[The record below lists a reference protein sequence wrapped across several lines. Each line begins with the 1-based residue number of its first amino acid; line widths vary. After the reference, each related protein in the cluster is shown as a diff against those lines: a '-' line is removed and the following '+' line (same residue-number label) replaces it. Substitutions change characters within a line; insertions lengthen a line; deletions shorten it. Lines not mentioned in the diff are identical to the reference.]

1 MATQVSPGVVIK
13 ERELSSATI
22 TGALNIVGAFATTFK
37 KGPVGEITTISTE
50 RQLIE
55 IFGTP
60 VENNAEDWLIA
71 SEYIAYGGRLAVV
84 RIENDG
90 LVNAASD
97 TAVLVRNDVEFEAG
111 VGGSNEFIA
120 RTAGSWAN
128 NHKVF
133 IVDRGADQVLTLASV
148 PPGTKIDTFSDDAV
162 TEAGRTPGTY
172 TPAADANGASFQ
184 VVVAQ
189 GAEILDLT
197 DPGNPVSFDP
207 PQYEGGAVTVTLL
220 TAGSGYAVNDT
231 ITLTG
236 AATGGGS
243 DIEIT
248 VDSVSGVSPVGGQA
262 GVINVGGVAK
272 SVEVVAWDATAKK
285 LTVVFDEQGVVASVG
300 DTWED
305 GATDVNITAVE
316 DWYTNASVAVGNGE
330 TLALSAIGPRPGTSN
345 FARQRYIYND
355 EVHVAVVDT
364 ATNEVVERLTYLS
377 KLTDAKSDEGRS
389 IFFKDA
395 INLSSQYIYHKDQV
409 TAAGAPNSTQV
420 GENWYQASSDITAS
434 AGSEAYLKLAYS
446 VDSNYAIPSVDST
459 LTGGTDGTNA
469 LVYDSGDATTAYD
482 LFLDTEATTIDF
494 VLAGGS
500 LSDEASTLAKYQAV
514 VGVATTRKDCI
525 AVVSPFVGNQV
536 GTNGNV
542 LSSSQQKTKT
552 LNFLNQISTNSY
564 TILGSGIKYVYD
576 RFNDTFR
583 WIGTNGDL
591 AGLCVRTS
599 DLQFDWI
606 SPAGLTRGG
615 LRSAIK
621 LAWNPNKADRDEL
634 YQARINPIVTFPGT
648 GTVLFGDKTA
658 LSAPSAF
665 DRINVRR
672 LFLNVERRIE
682 NASKGVIFEQ
692 NDSTTRAGFAST
704 VSSYLSEIQAK
715 RGITDYLV
723 VCDETN
729 NTPEVVDRNEFV
741 AEIFIKPVRSINYV
755 TVTFTA
761 TRSGISFSEVVGTA
775 G

>member
-22 TGALNIVGAFATTFK
+22 VGALNIIGAFATTFK

-55 IFGTP
+55 NFGSP
-60 VENNAEDWLIA
+60 VAKNAEDWLIA

-90 LVNAASD
+90 LLNAASD
-97 TAVLVRNDVEFEAG
+97 SAVLVRTETEFESG
-111 VGGSNEFIA
+111 VGGSNKLIA
-120 RTAGSWAN
+120 RSAGSWAN
-128 NHKVF
+128 NYKVF
-133 IVDRGADQVLTLASV
+133 VVDRGADQVLTLADV
-148 PPGTKIDTFSDDAV
+148 PDTEV
-162 TEAGRTPGTY
+162 PVAG
-172 TPAADANGASFQ
+172 
-184 VVVAQ
+184 
-189 GAEILDLT
+189 
-197 DPGNPVSFDP
+197 
-207 PQYEGGAVTVTLL
+207 
-220 TAGSGYAVNDT
+220 TAGV
-231 ITLTG
+231 
-236 AATGGGS
+236 
-243 DIEIT
+243 
-248 VDSVSGVSPVGGQA
+248 V
-262 GVINVGGVAK
+262 NVGGVAK
-272 SVEVVAWDATAKK
+272 SVEVVAWDAVAKK
-285 LTVVFDEQGVVASVG
+285 LTVIFDEQGVVASVG
-300 DTWED
+300 DTWEN
-305 GATDVNITAVE
+305 GGTDVNITAAD
-316 DWYTNASVAVGNGE
+316 DWYSNTSVSVGNGE
-330 TLALSAIGPRPGTSN
+330 SLALSAIGPRPGTSN

-364 ATNEVVERLTYLS
+364 ATNDVVERLTYLS
-377 KLTDAKSDEGRS
+377 KLSDAKSDEGGS
-389 IFFKDA
+389 IYFKDA
-395 INLSSQYIYHKDQV
+395 INLSSQFVYHKDELSV
-409 TAAGAPNSTQV
+409 SGAPNSTDA
-420 GENWYQASSDITAS
+420 GESWYQASSDITAS
-434 AGSEAYLKLAYS
+434 AGSEAYFALAYTVS
-446 VDSNYAIPSVDST
+446 ADYAVASAEAT
-459 LTGGTDGTNA
+459 LSGGTDGTNA
-469 LVYDSGDATTAYD
+469 LEYDAGEATTAYD
-482 LFLDTEATTIDF
+482 LFLDTEATEIDF

-500 LSDEASTLAKYQAV
+500 LSTESATLAKYQSV

-536 GTNGNV
+536 GTGGTT

-599 DLQFDWI
+599 AGQFDWI
-606 SPAGLTRGG
+606 SPAGLNRGG
-615 LRSAIK
+615 LRSVIK

-672 LFLNVERRIE
+672 LFLNVERRVE
-682 NASKGVIFEQ
+682 RASKGILFEQ
-692 NDSTTRAGFAST
+692 NDSTTRAGFAAT
-704 VSSYLSEIQAK
+704 VGSYLSEIQAK

-761 TRSGISFSEVVGTA
+761 TRTGISFSEVVGTA

>member
-22 TGALNIVGAFATTFK
+22 VGALNIIGAFATTFK

-55 IFGTP
+55 NFGSP
-60 VENNAEDWLIA
+60 VAKNAEDWLIA

-90 LVNAASD
+90 LLNAASD
-97 TAVLVRNDVEFEAG
+97 SAVLVRTETEFESG
-111 VGGSNEFIA
+111 VGGANKLIA
-120 RTAGSWAN
+120 RSAGTWAN
-128 NHKVF
+128 NYKVF
-133 IVDRGADQVLTLASV
+133 VVDRGADQVLTLADV
-148 PPGTKIDTFSDDAV
+148 PDTEV
-162 TEAGRTPGTY
+162 PVAG
-172 TPAADANGASFQ
+172 
-184 VVVAQ
+184 
-189 GAEILDLT
+189 
-197 DPGNPVSFDP
+197 
-207 PQYEGGAVTVTLL
+207 
-220 TAGSGYAVNDT
+220 TAGV
-231 ITLTG
+231 
-236 AATGGGS
+236 
-243 DIEIT
+243 
-248 VDSVSGVSPVGGQA
+248 V
-262 GVINVGGVAK
+262 NVGGVAK
-272 SVEVVAWDATAKK
+272 AVEVVAWDAVAKK
-285 LTVVFDEQGVVASVG
+285 LTVIFDEQGVVASVG
-300 DTWED
+300 DTWEN
-305 GATDVNITAVE
+305 GGTDVNITAAD
-316 DWYTNASVAVGNGE
+316 DWYSNASVSVGNGE
-330 TLALSAIGPRPGTSN
+330 SLALSAIGPRPGTSN

-364 ATNEVVERLTYLS
+364 ATNDVVERLTYLS
-377 KLTDAKSDEGRS
+377 KLSDAKSDEGGS
-389 IFFKDA
+389 IYFKDA
-395 INLSSQYIYHKDQV
+395 INLSSQFVYHKDELSV
-409 TAAGAPNSTQV
+409 SGAPNSTDA
-420 GENWYQASSDITAS
+420 GESWYQASSDITAS
-434 AGSEAYLKLAYS
+434 AGSEAYFALAYTVS
-446 VDSNYAIPSVDST
+446 SDYAVASAEAT
-459 LTGGTDGTNA
+459 LSGGTDGTNA
-469 LVYDSGDATTAYD
+469 LEYDAGEATTAYN
-482 LFLDTEATTIDF
+482 LFLDTEATEIDF

-500 LSDEASTLAKYQAV
+500 LSTESATLSKYQSV

-536 GTNGNV
+536 GTGGTT

-599 DLQFDWI
+599 AGQFDWI
-606 SPAGLTRGG
+606 SPAGLNRGG
-615 LRSAIK
+615 LRSVIK

-672 LFLNVERRIE
+672 LFLNVERRVE
-682 NASKGVIFEQ
+682 RASKGILFEQ
-692 NDSTTRAGFAST
+692 NDSTTRAGFAAT
-704 VSSYLSEIQAK
+704 VGSYLSEIQAK

-761 TRSGISFSEVVGTA
+761 TRTGISFSEVVGTA

>member
-22 TGALNIVGAFATTFK
+22 TGALNIIGAFATTFK

-55 IFGTP
+55 TFGSP
-60 VENNAEDWLIA
+60 VSQNAEDWLIA

-90 LVNAASD
+90 LLNAAST
-97 TAVLVRNDVEFEAG
+97 TATLVRNDTEFGAG
-111 VGGSNEFIA
+111 VGGANKFLA
-120 RTAGSWAN
+120 RTAGTWGNS
-128 NHKVF
+128 HKIF
-133 IVDRGADQVLTLASV
+133 IVDRGPDQVLTLDSV
-148 PPGTKIDTFSDDAV
+148 NFQNNFP
-162 TEAGRTPGTY
+162 TPG
-172 TPAADANGASFQ
+172 S
-184 VVVAQ
+184 
-189 GAEILDLT
+189 
-197 DPGNPVSFDP
+197 
-207 PQYEGGAVTVTLL
+207 
-220 TAGSGYAVNDT
+220 AGT
-231 ITLTG
+231 
-236 AATGGGS
+236 
-243 DIEIT
+243 
-248 VDSVSGVSPVGGQA
+248 
-262 GVINVGGVAK
+262 INVGGEAK
-272 SVEVVAWDATAKK
+272 TVEVVAWDTTTKK
-285 LTVVFDEQGVVASVG
+285 LTVIFDDPTVVASVG

-305 GATDVNITAVE
+305 GGTDIAITAAE
-316 DWYTNASVAVGNGE
+316 DWYTNATVAIGSGE
-330 TLALSAIGPRPGTSN
+330 TLALSSIGPRPGTSN
-345 FARQRYIYND
+345 YARQRYIFND
-355 EVHVAVVDT
+355 EVHVAVVNT

-377 KLTDAKSDEGRS
+377 KLEDAKSDEGGS
-389 IFFKDA
+389 IYFKDA
-395 INLSSQYIYHKDQV
+395 INLSSDYIYHKDSV
-409 TAAGAPNSTQV
+409 SAAGAPNSTDA
-420 GENWYQASSDITAS
+420 GEDWYQSSADITAA
-434 AGSEAYLKLAYS
+434 AGSEAYFKLAYE
-446 VDSNYAIPSVDST
+446 VDANFAVPSVDET
-459 LTGGTDGTNA
+459 LSGGTDGTNA
-469 LVYDSGDATTAYD
+469 LEYDSGDATTAYN
-482 LFLDTEATTIDF
+482 LFLDTEATEVDF

-500 LSDEASTLAKYQAV
+500 LSTESATLSKYQAV

-525 AVVSPFVGNQV
+525 AVVSPYVGNQV
-536 GTNGNV
+536 GTGGTT
-542 LSSSQQKTKT
+542 LSASQQKTKT
-552 LNFLNQISTNSY
+552 INFLNKISTNSY

-599 DLQFDWI
+599 NQQFDWI
-606 SPAGLTRGG
+606 SPAGLNRGG

-672 LFLNVERRIE
+672 LFLNVERRVE
-682 NASKGVIFEQ
+682 RASKGILFEQ
-692 NDSTTRAGFAST
+692 NDATTRAGFAAT
-704 VSSYLSEIQAK
+704 VGSYLSEIQAK

-761 TRSGISFSEVVGTA
+761 TRTGVSFSEVVGTA

>member
-22 TGALNIVGAFATTFK
+22 VGALNIIGAFATTFK

-55 IFGTP
+55 NFGSP
-60 VENNAEDWLIA
+60 VAKNAEDWLIA

-90 LVNAASD
+90 LLNAASD
-97 TAVLVRNDVEFEAG
+97 SAVLVRTETEFESG
-111 VGGSNEFIA
+111 VGGANKLIA
-120 RTAGSWAN
+120 RSAGTWAN
-128 NHKVF
+128 NYKVF
-133 IVDRGADQVLTLASV
+133 VVDRGADQVLTLADV
-148 PPGTKIDTFSDDAV
+148 PDTEV
-162 TEAGRTPGTY
+162 PVAG
-172 TPAADANGASFQ
+172 
-184 VVVAQ
+184 
-189 GAEILDLT
+189 
-197 DPGNPVSFDP
+197 
-207 PQYEGGAVTVTLL
+207 
-220 TAGSGYAVNDT
+220 TAGVVN
-231 ITLTG
+231 
-236 AATGGGS
+236 
-243 DIEIT
+243 
-248 VDSVSGVSPVGGQA
+248 VS
-262 GVINVGGVAK
+262 GVAK
-272 SVEVVAWDATAKK
+272 SVEVVAWDAVAKK
-285 LTVVFDEQGVVASVG
+285 LTVIFDEQGVVASVG
-300 DTWED
+300 DTWEN
-305 GATDVNITAVE
+305 GGTDVNITAAD
-316 DWYTNASVAVGNGE
+316 DWYSNTSVSVGNGE
-330 TLALSAIGPRPGTSN
+330 SLALSAIGPRPGTSN

-364 ATNEVVERLTYLS
+364 ATNDIVERLTYLS
-377 KLTDAKSDEGRS
+377 KLSDAKSDEGGS
-389 IFFKDA
+389 IYFKDA
-395 INLSSQYIYHKDQV
+395 INLSSQFVYHKDELSV
-409 TAAGAPNSTQV
+409 SGAPNSTDA
-420 GENWYQASSDITAS
+420 GESWYQASSDITAS
-434 AGSEAYLKLAYS
+434 AGSEAYFALAYTVS
-446 VDSNYAIPSVDST
+446 ADYAVASAEAT
-459 LTGGTDGTNA
+459 LSGGTDGTNA
-469 LVYDSGDATTAYD
+469 LEYDAGEATTAYD
-482 LFLDTEATTIDF
+482 LFLDTEETEIDF

-500 LSDEASTLAKYQAV
+500 LSTESATLAKYQSV

-525 AVVSPFVGNQV
+525 AVVSPFIGNQV
-536 GTNGNV
+536 GTGGTT

-599 DLQFDWI
+599 TGQFDWI
-606 SPAGLTRGG
+606 SPAGLNRGG
-615 LRSAIK
+615 LRSVIK

-672 LFLNVERRIE
+672 LFLNVERRVE
-682 NASKGVIFEQ
+682 RASKGILFEQ
-692 NDSTTRAGFAST
+692 NDSTTRAGFAAT
-704 VSSYLSEIQAK
+704 VGSYLSEIQAK

-761 TRSGISFSEVVGTA
+761 TRTGISFSEVVGTA

>member
-22 TGALNIVGAFATTFK
+22 TGALSIVGAFATTFRR
-37 KGPVGEITTISTE
+37 GPVGEITTISTE

-55 IFGTP
+55 TFGAP
-60 VENNAEDWLIA
+60 VAENAEDWLIA

-97 TAVLVRNDVEFEAG
+97 TATLVRNETEFEAG
-111 VGGSNEFIA
+111 VGGANKFLA
-120 RTAGSWAN
+120 RSAGTWAN
-128 NHKVF
+128 NHKIFV
-133 IVDRGADQVLTLASV
+133 VDRGADQVLTLAEV
-148 PPGTKIDTFSDDAV
+148 PDTNV
-162 TEAGRTPGTY
+162 
-172 TPAADANGASFQ
+172 PAAG
-184 VVVAQ
+184 
-189 GAEILDLT
+189 
-197 DPGNPVSFDP
+197 
-207 PQYEGGAVTVTLL
+207 
-220 TAGSGYAVNDT
+220 TAGV
-231 ITLTG
+231 
-236 AATGGGS
+236 
-243 DIEIT
+243 
-248 VDSVSGVSPVGGQA
+248 V
-262 GVINVGGVAK
+262 NVGGVAK
-272 SVEVVAWDATAKK
+272 AVEVVAWDATAKK
-285 LTVVFDEQGVVASVG
+285 LTVIFDEQGVVASAG
-300 DTWED
+300 DTWEN
-305 GATDVNITAVE
+305 GGTDVNIAAAE
-316 DWYTNASVAVGNGE
+316 DWYSTATVAIGAGE
-330 TLALSAIGPRPGTSN
+330 TLALSSIGPRPGTSN
-345 FARQRYIYND
+345 FARQRYIFND
-355 EVHVAVVDT
+355 EFHVAVVNT

-377 KLTDAKSDEGRS
+377 KLTDAKSDQGGS
-389 IFFKDA
+389 IYFKDA
-395 INLSSQYIYHKDQV
+395 INLSSQYIFHKDAV
-409 TAAGAPNSTQV
+409 TAAGAPNSTDA
-420 GENWYQASSDITAS
+420 GENWYQASSALSATA
-434 AGSEAYLKLAYS
+434 AAPKYFKLGYEVASDAAVVS
-446 VDSNYAIPSVDST
+446 VEEE
-459 LTGGTDGTNA
+459 LTGGTDGTTA
-469 LVYDSGDATTAYD
+469 LTYDSGDATTAYN
-482 LFLDTEATTIDF
+482 LFLDTEATEVDF

-500 LSDEASTLAKYQAV
+500 LSTESATLAKYQAV
-514 VGVATTRKDCI
+514 VGVATSRMDCI
-525 AVVSPFVGNQV
+525 AVVSPYVGNQV
-536 GTNGNV
+536 GTGGST
-542 LSSSQQKTKT
+542 LSASQQKTKT

-599 DLQFDWI
+599 AQQFDWI
-606 SPAGLTRGG
+606 SPAGLNRGG

-672 LFLNVERRIE
+672 LFLNVERRVE
-682 NASKGVIFEQ
+682 RASKGILFEQ
-692 NDSTTRAGFAST
+692 NDSTTRAGFAAT
-704 VSSYLSEIQAK
+704 VGSYLSEIQAK

-741 AEIFIKPVRSINYV
+741 AEIFIKPVRSINYI

-761 TRSGISFSEVVGTA
+761 TRTGISFSEVVGLA

>member
-22 TGALNIVGAFATTFK
+22 VGALNIIGAFATTFK

-55 IFGTP
+55 NFGSP
-60 VENNAEDWLIA
+60 VAKNAEDWLIA

-90 LVNAASD
+90 LLNAASD
-97 TAVLVRNDVEFEAG
+97 SAVLVRTETEFESG
-111 VGGSNEFIA
+111 VGGSNKLIA
-120 RTAGSWAN
+120 RSAGSWAN
-128 NHKVF
+128 NYKVF
-133 IVDRGADQVLTLASV
+133 VVDRGADQVLTLAEV
-148 PPGTKIDTFSDDAV
+148 PDTNV
-162 TEAGRTPGTY
+162 
-172 TPAADANGASFQ
+172 PAAG
-184 VVVAQ
+184 
-189 GAEILDLT
+189 
-197 DPGNPVSFDP
+197 
-207 PQYEGGAVTVTLL
+207 
-220 TAGSGYAVNDT
+220 TAGV
-231 ITLTG
+231 
-236 AATGGGS
+236 
-243 DIEIT
+243 
-248 VDSVSGVSPVGGQA
+248 V
-262 GVINVGGVAK
+262 NVGGVAK
-272 SVEVVAWDATAKK
+272 AVEVVAWDAVAKK
-285 LTVVFDEQGVVASVG
+285 LTVIFDEQGVVASVG
-300 DTWED
+300 DTWEN
-305 GATDVNITAVE
+305 GGTDVNITAAD
-316 DWYTNASVAVGNGE
+316 DWYSNTSVSVGNGE
-330 TLALSAIGPRPGTSN
+330 SLALSAIGPRPGTSN

-364 ATNEVVERLTYLS
+364 TTNDVVERLTYLS
-377 KLTDAKSDEGRS
+377 KLSDAKSDEGGS
-389 IFFKDA
+389 IYFKDA
-395 INLSSQYIYHKDQV
+395 INLSSQFVYHKDELSV
-409 TAAGAPNSTQV
+409 SGAPNSTDA
-420 GENWYQASSDITAS
+420 GESWYQASSDITAS
-434 AGSEAYLKLAYS
+434 AGSEAYFALAYTVS
-446 VDSNYAIPSVDST
+446 ADYAVASAEAT
-459 LTGGTDGTNA
+459 LSGGTDGTNA
-469 LVYDSGDATTAYD
+469 LEYDAGEATTAYD
-482 LFLDTEATTIDF
+482 LFLDTEATEIDF

-500 LSDEASTLAKYQAV
+500 LSTESATLAKYQSV

-536 GTNGNV
+536 GTGGTT

-599 DLQFDWI
+599 AGQFDWI
-606 SPAGLTRGG
+606 SPAGLNRGG
-615 LRSAIK
+615 LRSVIK

-672 LFLNVERRIE
+672 LFLNVERRVE
-682 NASKGVIFEQ
+682 RASKGILFEQ
-692 NDSTTRAGFAST
+692 NDSTTRAGFAAT
-704 VSSYLSEIQAK
+704 VGSYLSEIQAK

-761 TRSGISFSEVVGTA
+761 TRTGISFSEVVGTA

>member
-13 ERELSSATI
+13 ERELASATI
-22 TGALNIVGAFATTFK
+22 TGALSIVGAFATTFR

-55 IFGTP
+55 NFGAP
-60 VENNAEDWLIA
+60 VKENAEDWLIA

-90 LVNAASD
+90 LVNAATT
-97 TAVLVRNDVEFEAG
+97 TATLVRNEIEFQAG
-111 VGGSNEFIA
+111 VGGANAFLA
-120 RTAGSWAN
+120 RSAGTWAN
-128 NHKVF
+128 NHKIFV
-133 IVDRGADQVLTLASV
+133 VDRGADQVLTLNEV
-148 PPGTKIDTFSDDAV
+148 PDTNV
-162 TEAGRTPGTY
+162 
-172 TPAADANGASFQ
+172 PAAG
-184 VVVAQ
+184 
-189 GAEILDLT
+189 
-197 DPGNPVSFDP
+197 
-207 PQYEGGAVTVTLL
+207 
-220 TAGSGYAVNDT
+220 TAGVVN
-231 ITLTG
+231 
-236 AATGGGS
+236 
-243 DIEIT
+243 
-248 VDSVSGVSPVGGQA
+248 VDGE
-262 GVINVGGVAK
+262 AK
-272 SVEVVAWDATAKK
+272 AVEVVAWDAAAKK
-285 LTVVFDEQGVVASVG
+285 LTVIFDEQGVVASIG
-300 DTWED
+300 DTWEN
-305 GATDVNITAVE
+305 GGTDVDITATE
-316 DWYTNASVAVGNGE
+316 DWYSNATVTIGAGE
-330 TLALSAIGPRPGTSN
+330 SLALSAIGPRPGTSN

-355 EVHVAVVDT
+355 EVHVAVINT

-377 KLTDAKSDEGRS
+377 KLTDAKSDQGGS
-389 IFFKDA
+389 IYFKDA
-395 INLSSQYIYHKDQV
+395 INLSSEYIYHKDAV
-409 TAAGAPNSTQV
+409 TAAGAPNSTEA
-420 GENWYQASSDITAS
+420 GENWYQASTAITAA
-434 AGSEAYLKLAYS
+434 AGSEAYLKLAYEI
-446 VDSNYAIPSVDST
+446 DANYAVVSVEES
-459 LTGGTDGTNA
+459 LSGGTDGTSA
-469 LVYDSGDATTAYD
+469 LTYDSGDATTAYN
-482 LFLDTEATTIDF
+482 LFLDTEATEVDF

-500 LSDEASTLAKYQAV
+500 LSTESATLAKYQAV
-514 VGVATTRKDCI
+514 VGVATSRMDCI
-525 AVVSPFVGNQV
+525 AVVSPYVGNQV
-536 GTNGNV
+536 GTGGST

-552 LNFLNQISTNSY
+552 LNFLNKISTNSY

-599 DLQFDWI
+599 AGQFDWI
-606 SPAGLTRGG
+606 SPAGLNRGG

-672 LFLNVERRIE
+672 LFLNVERRVE
-682 NASKGVIFEQ
+682 RASKGILFEQ

-704 VSSYLSEIQAK
+704 VGSYLQEIQAK

-741 AEIFIKPVRSINYV
+741 AEVFIKPVRSINYI

>member
-1 MATQVSPGVVIK
+1 MQ
-13 ERELSSATI
+13 RI
-22 TGALNIVGAFATTFK
+22 T
-37 KGPVGEITTISTE
+37 
-50 RQLIE
+50 
-55 IFGTP
+55 
-60 VENNAEDWLIA
+60 IA

-90 LVNAASD
+90 LLNAASD
-97 TAVLVRNDVEFEAG
+97 SAVLVRTETEFESG
-111 VGGSNEFIA
+111 VGGSNKLIA
-120 RTAGSWAN
+120 RSAGALAN
-128 NHKVF
+128 NYKVF
-133 IVDRGADQVLTLASV
+133 VVDRGADQVLTLADV
-148 PPGTKIDTFSDDAV
+148 PDTEV
-162 TEAGRTPGTY
+162 
-172 TPAADANGASFQ
+172 PAAG
-184 VVVAQ
+184 
-189 GAEILDLT
+189 
-197 DPGNPVSFDP
+197 
-207 PQYEGGAVTVTLL
+207 
-220 TAGSGYAVNDT
+220 TAGV
-231 ITLTG
+231 
-236 AATGGGS
+236 
-243 DIEIT
+243 
-248 VDSVSGVSPVGGQA
+248 V
-262 GVINVGGVAK
+262 NVGGVAK
-272 SVEVVAWDATAKK
+272 AVEVVAWDAVAKK
-285 LTVVFDEQGVVASVG
+285 LTVIFDEQGVVASVG
-300 DTWED
+300 DTWEN
-305 GATDVNITAVE
+305 GGTDVNITAAD
-316 DWYTNASVAVGNGE
+316 DWYSNTSVSVGNGE
-330 TLALSAIGPRPGTSN
+330 SLALSAIGPRPGTSN

-364 ATNEVVERLTYLS
+364 TTNDVVERLTYLS
-377 KLTDAKSDEGRS
+377 KLSDAKSDEGGS
-389 IFFKDA
+389 IYFKDA
-395 INLSSQYIYHKDQV
+395 INLSSQFVYHKDELSV
-409 TAAGAPNSTQV
+409 SGAPNSTDA

-434 AGSEAYLKLAYS
+434 AGSEAYFALAYTVS
-446 VDSNYAIPSVDST
+446 ADYAVASAEAT
-459 LTGGTDGTNA
+459 LSGGTDGTNA
-469 LVYDSGDATTAYD
+469 LEYDAGEATTAYD
-482 LFLDTEATTIDF
+482 LFLDTEATEIDF

-500 LSDEASTLAKYQAV
+500 LSTESATLAKYQSV

-536 GTNGNV
+536 GTGGTT

-599 DLQFDWI
+599 AGQFDWI
-606 SPAGLTRGG
+606 SPAGLNRGG
-615 LRSAIK
+615 LRSVIK

-672 LFLNVERRIE
+672 LFLNVERRVE
-682 NASKGVIFEQ
+682 RASKGILFEQ
-692 NDSTTRAGFAST
+692 NDSTTRAGFAAT
-704 VSSYLSEIQAK
+704 VGSYLSEIQAK

-761 TRSGISFSEVVGTA
+761 TRTGISFSEVVGVLLVDLVSINS
-775 G
+775 

>member
-22 TGALNIVGAFATTFK
+22 VGALNIIGAFATTFK

-55 IFGTP
+55 NFGSP
-60 VENNAEDWLIA
+60 VAKNAEDWLIA

-90 LVNAASD
+90 LLNAASD
-97 TAVLVRNDVEFEAG
+97 SAVLVRTETEFESG
-111 VGGSNEFIA
+111 VGGSNKLIA
-120 RTAGSWAN
+120 RSAGSWAN
-128 NHKVF
+128 NYKVF
-133 IVDRGADQVLTLASV
+133 VVDRGADQVLTLADV
-148 PPGTKIDTFSDDAV
+148 PDTEV
-162 TEAGRTPGTY
+162 PVAG
-172 TPAADANGASFQ
+172 
-184 VVVAQ
+184 
-189 GAEILDLT
+189 
-197 DPGNPVSFDP
+197 
-207 PQYEGGAVTVTLL
+207 
-220 TAGSGYAVNDT
+220 TAGV
-231 ITLTG
+231 
-236 AATGGGS
+236 
-243 DIEIT
+243 
-248 VDSVSGVSPVGGQA
+248 V
-262 GVINVGGVAK
+262 NVGGVAK
-272 SVEVVAWDATAKK
+272 SVEVVAWDAVAKK
-285 LTVVFDEQGVVASVG
+285 LTVIFDEQGVVASVG
-300 DTWED
+300 DTWEN
-305 GATDVNITAVE
+305 GGTDVNITAAD
-316 DWYTNASVAVGNGE
+316 DWYSNTSVSVGNGE
-330 TLALSAIGPRPGTSN
+330 SLALSAIGPRPGTSN

-364 ATNEVVERLTYLS
+364 TTNDVVERLTYLS
-377 KLTDAKSDEGRS
+377 KLSDAKSDEGGS
-389 IFFKDA
+389 IYFKDA
-395 INLSSQYIYHKDQV
+395 INLSSQFVYHKDELSV
-409 TAAGAPNSTQV
+409 SGAPNSTDA
-420 GENWYQASSDITAS
+420 GESWYQASSDITAS
-434 AGSEAYLKLAYS
+434 AGSEAYFALAYTVS
-446 VDSNYAIPSVDST
+446 ADYAVASAEAT
-459 LTGGTDGTNA
+459 LSGGTDGTNA
-469 LVYDSGDATTAYD
+469 LEYDAGEATTAYD
-482 LFLDTEATTIDF
+482 LFLDTEATEIDF

-500 LSDEASTLAKYQAV
+500 LSTESATLAKYQSV

-536 GTNGNV
+536 GTGGTT

-599 DLQFDWI
+599 AGQFDWI
-606 SPAGLTRGG
+606 SPAGLNRGG
-615 LRSAIK
+615 LRSVIK

-672 LFLNVERRIE
+672 LFLNVERRVE
-682 NASKGVIFEQ
+682 RASKGILFEQ
-692 NDSTTRAGFAST
+692 NDSTTRAGFAAT
-704 VSSYLSEIQAK
+704 VGSYLSEIQAK

-761 TRSGISFSEVVGTA
+761 TRTGISFSEVVGTA

>member
-22 TGALNIVGAFATTFK
+22 VGALNIIGAFATTFK

-55 IFGTP
+55 NFGSP
-60 VENNAEDWLIA
+60 VAKNAEDWLIA

-90 LVNAASD
+90 LLNAASD
-97 TAVLVRNDVEFEAG
+97 SAVLVRTETEFESG
-111 VGGSNEFIA
+111 VGGSNKLIA
-120 RTAGSWAN
+120 RSAGTWAN
-128 NHKVF
+128 NYKVF
-133 IVDRGADQVLTLASV
+133 VVDRGADQVLTLADV
-148 PPGTKIDTFSDDAV
+148 PDTEV
-162 TEAGRTPGTY
+162 PVAG
-172 TPAADANGASFQ
+172 
-184 VVVAQ
+184 
-189 GAEILDLT
+189 
-197 DPGNPVSFDP
+197 
-207 PQYEGGAVTVTLL
+207 
-220 TAGSGYAVNDT
+220 TAGV
-231 ITLTG
+231 
-236 AATGGGS
+236 
-243 DIEIT
+243 
-248 VDSVSGVSPVGGQA
+248 V
-262 GVINVGGVAK
+262 NVGGVAK
-272 SVEVVAWDATAKK
+272 SVEVVAWDAVAKK
-285 LTVVFDEQGVVASVG
+285 LTVIFDEQGVVASVG
-300 DTWED
+300 DTWEN
-305 GATDVNITAVE
+305 GGTDVNITAAD
-316 DWYTNASVAVGNGE
+316 DWYSNTSVSVGNGE
-330 TLALSAIGPRPGTSN
+330 SLALSAIGPRPGTSN

-364 ATNEVVERLTYLS
+364 ATNDVVERLTYLS
-377 KLTDAKSDEGRS
+377 KLSDAKSDEGGS
-389 IFFKDA
+389 IYFKDA
-395 INLSSQYIYHKDQV
+395 INLSSQFVYHKDELSV
-409 TAAGAPNSTQV
+409 SGAPNSTDA
-420 GENWYQASSDITAS
+420 GESWYQASSDITAS
-434 AGSEAYLKLAYS
+434 AGSEAYFALAYTVS
-446 VDSNYAIPSVDST
+446 ADYAVASAEAT
-459 LTGGTDGTNA
+459 LSGGTDGTNA
-469 LVYDSGDATTAYD
+469 LEYDAGEATTAYD
-482 LFLDTEATTIDF
+482 LFLDTEATEIDF

-500 LSDEASTLAKYQAV
+500 LSTESATLAKYQSV

-536 GTNGNV
+536 GTGGTT

-599 DLQFDWI
+599 AGQFDWI
-606 SPAGLTRGG
+606 SPAGLNRGG
-615 LRSAIK
+615 LRSVIK

-672 LFLNVERRIE
+672 LFLNVERRVE
-682 NASKGVIFEQ
+682 RASKGILFEQ
-692 NDSTTRAGFAST
+692 NDSTTRAGFAAT
-704 VSSYLSEIQAK
+704 VGSYLSEIQAK

-761 TRSGISFSEVVGTA
+761 TRTGISFSEVVGTA